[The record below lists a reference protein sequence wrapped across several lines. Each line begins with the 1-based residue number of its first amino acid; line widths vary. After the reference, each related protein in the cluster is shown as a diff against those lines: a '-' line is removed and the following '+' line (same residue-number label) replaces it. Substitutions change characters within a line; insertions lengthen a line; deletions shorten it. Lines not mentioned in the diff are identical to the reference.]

1 MSDANAVLDALA
13 VGDLSVIDA
22 AAALL
27 RQRDGGLA
35 NLPEQQIALIERY
48 AAEGTLPAETA
59 LRLRGALSDSSLRDD
74 HTRLRTGGE
83 PRDHEPSAKTL
94 YRGSAATH
102 EDATAMSG
110 LARSDG
116 TALRPAQSEPPL
128 NTDAPTALRVPRNE
142 GVECERVEQGELGPG
157 SIVHDWYRLESLLGF
172 GSMGQVWKATD
183 LQLERTGTP
192 DPYVALK
199 LVSSEFARHELAM
212 AAMSREAEKAKK
224 LAHPNNAAVYV
235 FAVDPKSG
243 QSYLAMELLEG
254 TPLDRLMRQ
263 HSSGIDRTTAM
274 DIVRGLARGLA
285 YAHSKG
291 IVHCDF
297 KPGNAF
303 VTNAGI
309 AKVLDY
315 GIARL
320 ANKVA
325 RAGDD
330 FDAGELYA
338 VTPAYASLEMLE
350 EDRPEPDPADDVYAL
365 GLVAY
370 ELLSGRHPFGG
381 LTALEVRDRGLE
393 PKPLRGVSRREW
405 HTIERALMLKR
416 AERWPDAEAF
426 LKSLERISPW
436 IPALGGLAAALAI
449 VVGYVSYE
457 NHLESMPKVPF
468 EQLPASRQADFRSAM
483 QQGDYAYRFGT
494 TELTGAE
501 AAAALYRDALAKYAE
516 AYALHEK
523 NRDADAALRRS
534 LDVLGEQLK
543 EADPLVKHEARCA
556 LEGYR
561 KQYKELAKYQPLDRL
576 IARITASI
584 TSDPRNSVTTSTGV
598 ECDP

>member
-1 MSDANAVLDALA
+1 MS
-13 VGDLSVIDA
+13 G
-22 AAALL
+22 
-27 RQRDGGLA
+27 
-35 NLPEQQIALIERY
+35 
-48 AAEGTLPAETA
+48 
-59 LRLRGALSDSSLRDD
+59 DD
-74 HTRLRTGGE
+74 HTQVRTGGE
-83 PRDHEPSAKTL
+83 PPDEVPSAKTL
-94 YRGSAATH
+94 YRPVSASAAGGTATLVSDLPGS
-102 EDATAMSG
+102 DA
-110 LARSDG
+110 
-116 TALRPAQSEPPL
+116 TALRPAQG
-128 NTDAPTALRVPRNE
+128 D
-142 GVECERVEQGELGPG
+142 ECARVEQGELGPG

-199 LVSSEFARHELAM
+199 LVSREFARHELAM

-235 FAVDPKSG
+235 FAVDPTSG

-254 TPLDRLMRQ
+254 TPLDRLMRE
-263 HSSGIDRTTAM
+263 HSSGLDRTTAM

-303 VTNAGI
+303 VTNSGV

-315 GIARL
+315 GIARI

-325 RAGDD
+325 RAGDH

-381 LTALEVRDRGLE
+381 QTAIEVRDRGLT
-393 PKPLRGVSRREW
+393 PKPLKGISRREW

-436 IPALGGLAAALAI
+436 IPALGGLAATLAI
-449 VVGYVSYE
+449 VAGYVAYE

-523 NRDADAALRRS
+523 NPDADAALRRS
-534 LDVLGEQLK
+534 LATLGEQL
-543 EADPLVKHEARCA
+543 EDADPLVRHEARCA

-561 KQYKELAKYQPLDRL
+561 RQYKELAKYKPLDRL
-576 IARITASI
+576 ITGIADSI
-584 TSDPRNSVTTSTGV
+584 TSDPRNSATTAVGV
-598 ECDP
+598 ECEP